1 MEFRVKG
8 LVSLAVIVL
17 LMGLVAVKVS
27 YFQSE
32 RSCTYDTDLCIQIK
46 VNSYLV

>member
-17 LMGLVAVKVS
+17 LMGLMAVKS
-27 YFQSE
+27 FTISM
-32 RSCTYDTDLCIQIK
+32 
-46 VNSYLV
+46 